1 MKLIKETYLNILLEE
16 NELQRYDNNY
26 FTINDDILNEEILE
40 NHSKILLILFW
51 FTTKNLICLLLNLFC
66 YYKNIK
72 ILTAA

>member
-1 MKLIKETYLNILLEE
+1 MNELNKFKETYLNILLEE

-51 FTTKNLICLLLNLFC
+51 FTTKNLICLLFSLKC
-66 YYKNIK
+66 YIK
-72 ILTAA
+72 K